1 MAASNVQGGHIEGT
15 HDAPA
20 AQITLSDWVN
30 ALAVAVST
38 GGDELV
44 VAGCGDG
51 GIYVLAWS
59 GSGGVLVVKS

>member
-1 MAASNVQGGHIEGT
+1 MTGSSFQGGHIEGT

-20 AQITLSDWVN
+20 AQIALSDWVN

-38 GGDELV
+38 GYDELV

-51 GIYVLAWS
+51 GIYVLAWTAS
-59 GSGGVLVVKS
+59 GELVVRT